1 MAKFMKIFREKL
13 EAEDNELPP
22 EKIKTI
28 LNDFK
33 GGLEFLTL
41 IDYIFKDF
49 DLDYGLVKQTY
60 QILKVEEAEWNQIVA
75 LMKKALI
82 QSKTVKK
89 PVLLK
94 QAVNDLSKLR
104 DSIQFDE
111 SYLQK
116 FNSALIEAS
125 LYERVNKI
133 EGLNIIME
141 KVFEEIVKDE
151 VLSPFYKDK
160 NI

>member
-1 MAKFMKIFREKL
+1 MGKFMKIFREKL